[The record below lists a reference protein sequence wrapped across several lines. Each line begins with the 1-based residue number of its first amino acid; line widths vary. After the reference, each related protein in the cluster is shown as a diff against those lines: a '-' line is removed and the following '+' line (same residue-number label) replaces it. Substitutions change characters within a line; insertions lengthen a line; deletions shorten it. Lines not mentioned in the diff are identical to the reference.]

1 MTVQIQPA
9 RPKDQHNGLEALEH
23 DLLDDNTQTVTAIV
37 TYAVAK
43 VVDDLKKDE
52 QYPVL
57 YVKHIEPILGEA
69 REEAEA
75 LQVAAYKARTGQDQ
89 LDLDFA
95 DEADEEGEE

>member
-23 DLLDDNTQTVTAIV
+23 DLLEDHGQTVTAVV

-43 VVDDLKKDE
+43 IVDDLKKDE

-57 YVKHIEPILGEA
+57 YAKHIEPILGA
-69 REEAEA
+69 DMDAAIA
-75 LQVAAYKARTGQDQ
+75 LQQAAYKVRTGEDQ

-95 DEADEEGEE
+95 EESDEVDE

>member
-23 DLLDDNTQTVTAIV
+23 ELLEEPGQTVTAIV

-57 YVKHIEPILGEA
+57 YAKHIEPILGDE
-69 REEAEA
+69 REQAEA
-75 LQVAAYKARTGQDQ
+75 LQQAAYKARTGQDQ

-95 DEADEEGEE
+95 DEAGEEGEE